1 MISQRKIIKEAVFM
15 NDMTTEQLVEHID
28 AVSASYK
35 GNADV
40 LIGAIGALMIGRVY
54 GWRVLRIVIGSSSYT
69 KYQRVLGLEF
79 KVMLKPT
86 TALSDKSLGFKLVL
100 KLNNFWDVVK
110 GVASIDP
117 KEKRMLV

>member
-1 MISQRKIIKEAVFM
+1 M
-15 NDMTTEQLVEHID
+15 DTMTTEQLVAHID
-28 AVSASYK
+28 SVSVSYK

-54 GWRVLRIVIGSSSYT
+54 GWRVLRIVIGSNSYT
-69 KYQRVLGLEF
+69 KYQRVLGVEF
-79 KVMLKPT
+79 KSILKPT
-86 TALSDKSLGFKLVL
+86 TEFSDKSLGFKLVL